1 MLVLMV
7 EDEEEE
13 VMVVNPV
20 KTICDFVAIFFSFFA
35 VLVQKLL
42 LQL

>member
-1 MLVLMV
+1 VV

-20 KTICDFVAIFFSFFA
+20 KTICDFVAIFFSFYDAF
-35 VLVQKLL
+35 VQMLLL
-42 LQL
+42 LQ